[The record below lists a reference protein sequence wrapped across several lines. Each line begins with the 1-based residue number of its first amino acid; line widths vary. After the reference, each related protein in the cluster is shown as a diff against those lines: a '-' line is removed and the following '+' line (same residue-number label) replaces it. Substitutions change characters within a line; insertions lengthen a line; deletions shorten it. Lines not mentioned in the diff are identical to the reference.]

1 MIPQSW
7 NNSFKMYY
15 NSILTYP
22 INQIIFSCGFQLI
35 ENLKFGFSFLVKN
48 VLFTKTLYSYFCF

>member
-48 VLFTKTLYSYFCF
+48 VLFS